1 MSVVVNQTGPDS
13 YETVWMFVIPS
24 STAGNYEVTALAD
37 WGFTNYAF
45 AVYEFPAGTYATDVG
60 SALDTTTMSDTLTL
74 WGGGYTPIDD
84 YYIYGYAS
92 GNSQI
97 GSTTVAHLDADSERD
112 GGASVGH
119 DSAYTAT
126 ITGDDDL
133 VMGGIGVRRTDS
145 GFVAPTITAGHFE
158 GPDVPA
164 TPVNFDFAI
173 HNSGSFVIVVAAIGY
188 YGAPSITIGSSGVV
202 PEVRELTIKMK
213 DHSFKPKTTDKDVK
227 FHMSSNPT

>member
-1 MSVVVNQTGPDS
+1 MSVVVNETGPDT

-24 STAGNYEVTALAD
+24 ATAGNYEVTTLAD

-45 AVYEFPAGTYATDVG
+45 ASYEFPVGTYITDVNVG
-60 SALDTTTMSDTLTL
+60 VDTTALSLTL
-74 WGGGYTPIDD
+74 AMPSGED

-92 GNSQI
+92 GNGQI
-97 GSTTVAHLDADSERD
+97 GTTTMANIDADSERD

-119 DSAYTAT
+119 DSASTET
-126 ITGDDDL
+126 IVTEDDI
-133 VMGGIGVRRTDS
+133 VMGGIGVTRTDS

-173 HNSGSFVIVVAAIGY
+173 NHSGSFVIVVAAIGY
-188 YGAPSITIGSSGVV
+188 YGAPSITISSSGVV
-202 PEVRELTIKMK
+202 PEVRELTIKMV